1 MTEGGYVRVNDRGK
15 GGIRRKSFEGAHRP
29 SRLSERMDYDMYTCM
44 HQKPKIRRVTSNL
57 PADLLKEACRV
68 SGAGVTETLT
78 RGLHLVKRGAA
89 LTKASHLRG
98 RLKLDVDLRVSRE
111 RPRR

>member
-1 MTEGGYVRVNDRGK
+1 VT
-15 GGIRRKSFEGAHRP
+15 HRA
-29 SRLSERMDYDMYTCM
+29 SRLSEHMDYDMYACM
-44 HQKPKIRRVTSNL
+44 HQNPKQKIRRVTSNL
-57 PADLLKEACRV
+57 PADLLEEACRV

-78 RGLHLVKRGAA
+78 QGLCLVKRGAA
-89 LTKASHLRG
+89 LTKASRLRG

>member
-1 MTEGGYVRVNDRGK
+1 MTK
-15 GGIRRKSFEGAHRP
+15 TCEGAHRS
-29 SRLSERMDYDMYTCM
+29 SRLSDHMDYDMYACM

-57 PADLLKEACRV
+57 PADLLEEACRV

-78 RGLHLVKRGAA
+78 RGLRLVKRGAA
-89 LTKASHLRG
+89 LTKASRLRG
-98 RLKLDVDLRVSRE
+98 RLKLDVDLLVSRE

>member
-1 MTEGGYVRVNDRGK
+1 MFDVP
-15 GGIRRKSFEGAHRP
+15 HRP
-29 SRLSERMDYDMYTCM
+29 NCLSEHMDYDMYACM
-44 HQKPKIRRVTSNL
+44 PQKHKHTIRRVTSNL
-57 PADLLKEACRV
+57 PADLLEEACRV

-78 RGLHLVKRGAA
+78 QGLCLVKRGAA
-89 LTKASHLRG
+89 LTKASRLRG

>member
-1 MTEGGYVRVNDRGK
+1 
-15 GGIRRKSFEGAHRP
+15 
-29 SRLSERMDYDMYTCM
+29 MDYDMYACM
-44 HQKPKIRRVTSNL
+44 PQKHKHTIRRVTSNL
-57 PADLLKEACRV
+57 PADLLEEACRV

-78 RGLHLVKRGAA
+78 QGLCLVKRGAA
-89 LTKASHLRG
+89 LTKASRLRG